1 MAPRPSESFGKP
13 RVVDFRGVESRESY
27 TDSDFA
33 GSGQLLESA
42 HCAEMPNMSDIR
54 DLVQTL
60 FALAFLWAAVYAG
73 AMLIDTRQGG
83 LALVMLL
90 SGAFYYVKSKKHLT
104 R

>member
-1 MAPRPSESFGKP
+1 
-13 RVVDFRGVESRESY
+13 
-27 TDSDFA
+27 
-33 GSGQLLESA
+33 
-42 HCAEMPNMSDIR
+42 MSDIR